1 MNQLFPE
8 QWHYHVAPHI
18 SAFVKWLVLAW
29 GPFFEAISNMV
40 LVMLLQV
47 EGFLKWVPW
56 WGWIII
62 ITFIAWRQTGN
73 LVKTLLPG
81 ILIFTIGFF
90 GLWEVAME
98 TLGIVFVAVFISLV
112 VGIPMGIAMSSSDR
126 FNAINTPLLDAMQ
139 TMPSLVYLIP
149 ALMLFGLGKVPGV
162 FATVI
167 YSLPPVVR
175 LTNLGIRQVS
185 QEVQEAALVFGAS
198 KWQMMKEVRFPLA
211 MPTIMAGI
219 NQTTMLALSMVVIAS
234 MIGAGGLGEEVL
246 KATNRVDVGKGFE
259 AGWAIVVLAIVI
271 DRITQAAAKR
281 WDTPS
286 EMKN

>member
-1 MNQLFPE
+1 MFPNE
-8 QWHYHVAPHI
+8 WQVNVAPYI
-18 SAFVKWLVLAW
+18 DRFVKWLVATW
-29 GPFFEAISNMV
+29 GPFFDALSDLV
-40 LVMLLQV
+40 LRMLLQI
-47 EGFLKWVPW
+47 ESFLKWLPW
-56 WGWIII
+56 WAWIII
-62 ITFIAWRQTGN
+62 IILICWRLTHN
-73 LVKTLLPG
+73 WFKTLLPG
-81 ILIFTIGFF
+81 LLIFTIGMF

-98 TLGIVFVAVFISLV
+98 TLGIVIVAVIISLV
-112 VGIPMGIAMSSSDR
+112 VGIPLGIAMSGSKR
-126 FNAINTPLLDAMQ
+126 INAIITPILDAMQ

-167 YSLPPVVR
+167 YALPPVVR

-185 QEVQEAALVFGAS
+185 QEVQEAALVFGAT

-211 MPTIMAGI
+211 MPTIMAGM

-246 KATNRVDVGKGFE
+246 KATNRVAVGKGFE

-271 DRITQAAAKR
+271 DRISQSAAKS
-281 WDTPS
+281 WEPPS
-286 EMKN
+286 NK